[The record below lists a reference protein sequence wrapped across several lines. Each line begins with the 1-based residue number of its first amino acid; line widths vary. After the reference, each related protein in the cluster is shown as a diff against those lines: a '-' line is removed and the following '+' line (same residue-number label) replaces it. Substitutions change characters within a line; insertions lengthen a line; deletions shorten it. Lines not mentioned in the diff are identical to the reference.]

1 MDQTSLGELMRHLE
15 VHLLIRFNTN
25 NKCNIC
31 LFVLLIVI
39 WYFGGKP
46 HMSSFGTQKK
56 KKKEKEER
64 KMQKNIT

>member
-46 HMSSFGTQKK
+46 HMSSFGTKK